1 MTHEEFLKAV
11 QNERSFINRLLKSK
25 AKREETIHKLI
36 VERYKNLIGKF
47 CYINDNY
54 YYFINIE
61 GRAEYDT
68 VKPFAEVLSIMSIDS
83 LFKGAYEPLGFAFK
97 PYYLR
102 YEEIQKAEQ
111 NIVSKEE
118 VFNYIQSLLKEM
130 ESKF

>member
-1 MTHEEFLKAV
+1 
-11 QNERSFINRLLKSK
+11 
-25 AKREETIHKLI
+25 
-36 VERYKNLIGKF
+36 
-47 CYINDNY
+47 
-54 YYFINIE
+54 
-61 GRAEYDT
+61 
-68 VKPFAEVLSIMSIDS
+68 MSIDS